1 MLLPCWIAE
10 TFSGSG
16 SNVTLV
22 WPSMVVC
29 VELLPARLICVSSP
43 NAANLLTT
51 SFRSPRYCA
60 HISGIG
66 KLIAAGNPLP
76 VFSRISKIQA
86 PWCNYQKQWENIL
99 FLQSRALFFFF
110 FSQWLTV
117 MSFTLWR
124 TTFLYDWL
132 TFKFSCRKK
141 SHSCKISNHLT
152 DSLFSSAHAKH
163 RRELMGLEL
172 L

>member
-66 KLIAAGNPLP
+66 KLIAADNPLP

-110 FSQWLTV
+110 LASGSLLCHSLYEGQHSYMIGLLLSFLAGKSPIAVKSLTIWLIVCFPVPMLNTEENWWV
-117 MSFTLWR
+117 
-124 TTFLYDWL
+124 
-132 TFKFSCRKK
+132 
-141 SHSCKISNHLT
+141 
-152 DSLFSSAHAKH
+152 
-163 RRELMGLEL
+163 
-172 L
+172 